1 MSAKPS
7 KQLGALLSRVPPATA
22 SGQVTTSTPRAVPY
36 ASPST
41 PEPVPLAPEA
51 EPVATNDREVPL
63 QVLIPEHVRTQLDKM
78 RAGPPRKSVRQIT
91 LEALRGIG
99 LDISDEDIAGKRG
112 RKKS

>member
-22 SGQVTTSTPRAVPY
+22 AGQGATSLAPRSVPY
-36 ASPST
+36 APP
-41 PEPVPLAPEA
+41 PEPALPNPKA
-51 EPVATNDREVPL
+51 EPMAMSDREVPL
-63 QVLIPEHVRTQLDKM
+63 QVLIPEHVRKQLDRM
-78 RAGPPRKSVRQIT
+78 RADTRKSIRQVT

-99 LDISDEDIAGKRG
+99 LEISDEDIAGKRG